1 MSEMS
6 EILTVDQILA
16 ADDLLT
22 ETLEV
27 PAWGGALK
35 VRGLTASEKNSL
47 AKISRSGS
55 GGNVVTIDTM
65 KAQFAVVQMGV
76 VTPKIGIELYEPM
89 MNRSASAI
97 GLVYDKIIEL
107 SGMNISSAGEESA
120 NGVSFQ
126 IT

>member
-22 ETLEV
+22 EILEV

-55 GGNVVTIDTM
+55 GGNIVTIDTM